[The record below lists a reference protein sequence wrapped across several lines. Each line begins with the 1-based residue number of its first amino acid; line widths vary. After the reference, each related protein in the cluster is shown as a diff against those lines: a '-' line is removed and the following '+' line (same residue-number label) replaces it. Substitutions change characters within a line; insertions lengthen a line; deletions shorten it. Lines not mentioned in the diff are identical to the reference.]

1 MNEPTNALNDAG
13 DAQAGESTIDVELRN
28 MPAMALD
35 VGGATSTEGL
45 VGVIRGWIADQR
57 QTNED
62 VRAAFLGE
70 RLAELSSADG
80 PTNQAEREDLG
91 RRLWAKTEENQL
103 QLRPPGALAGVRPA
117 VILNDANPGS
127 VLLVYKQGRPSVAA
141 EIDAKVATGAD
152 ALVCA
157 EMARLLEDAA
167 ERAARLR
174 AQYPDGLLFGPL
186 LDQKKAPDWL
196 NELLARVVAKNLTMV
211 EVEDLP
217 SGWVD
222 PALAYR
228 VHLALVWPGV
238 LQGWQQEGNSRKAQA
253 ELLRLHRES
262 ATAFAKEQTHGLGL
276 TGAELESLA
285 GLLADRDLREPMGNN
300 RLHVPGTGGSEED
313 LHAAAA
319 SNPLV
324 RAARAA
330 FEKWN
335 AELATA
341 AKSGNGAKVQEIA
354 RLQSDVTWRMGFAF
368 HWPEVLREW
377 LTANAERLAAR
388 AALFSAANQE
398 KNPDALA
405 AEPAAEGRLEQA
417 VRELMPSA
425 TKAVRVPPR
434 EGLEAL
440 GGKSMF
446 ALDAALA
453 DFIAGLTLNG
463 AREAANDWRE
473 KWRADW
479 SQTRTPGEPACW
491 ERWADPLRIPRVLA
505 RVLWTLKV
513 RPELDR
519 ERSEIP
525 ILALAVVRDLA
536 ESHWAPNRQLVLFE
550 GRAVLRRDGVE
561 LAEVPLLD
569 PGDFEAMQRGAE
581 RLRSVTGQRVIRHLA
596 REAYEL
602 HKATPGRADVVI
614 EGGFSGLA
622 EALGERSK
630 KAPETVRD
638 VLRAGQE
645 FKRRWANGSEVGGL
659 WLYRNEVSE
668 ARGRRALLVVTVG
681 TVLRPYFALSHLP
694 AGERFGVPVL
704 PMPPFVGER
713 KNDWAGQAVFQF
725 LLEAELVARR
735 LELVRE
741 GGARLTPADF
751 ERLAAKAGLPSGS
764 WRKVIDRWT
773 QDGNDGPA
781 MLERVGTERFT
792 LADREPYKAAR
803 EWLLQG
809 GRISAA
815 GRQRRA
821 QAKKGARKRGK

>member
-1 MNEPTNALNDAG
+1 MNEPTEAPKDAS
-13 DAQAGESTIDVELRN
+13 DAQAGEPTIDVELRN

-62 VRAAFLGE
+62 VRAAFLNE
-70 RLAELSSADG
+70 RLAEVSALVAVG
-80 PTNQAEREDLG
+80 VPVPRISGNPAEIEDLG
-91 RRLWAKTEENQL
+91 RRLWAKAEENQL

-127 VLLVYKQGRPSVAA
+127 VMLVYKQGRPSVAA
-141 EIDAKVATGAD
+141 EIDAKVAAGD
-152 ALVCA
+152 SLVCA
-157 EMARLLEDAA
+157 EMARLLADAA

-196 NELLARVVAKNLTMV
+196 NELLARVAAKNLTMV

-222 PALAYR
+222 PGLAYR
-228 VHLALVWPGV
+228 VHLALVWPEV
-238 LQGWQQEGNSRKAQA
+238 EAGWRQAQENQRKAQT
-253 ELLRLHRES
+253 ELSRLHRES

-285 GLLADRDLREPMGNN
+285 GLLAERDLRA
-300 RLHVPGTGGSEED
+300 LGSNPELASLETMR
-313 LHAAAA
+313 AAAA
-319 SNPLV
+319 SNPLM
-324 RAARAA
+324 RDALAAY
-330 FEKWN
+330 EKW
-335 AELATA
+335 TA
-341 AKSGNGAKVQEIA
+341 NKCKPSGDQND
-354 RLQSDVTWRMGFAF
+354 LTWRMGFAF

-377 LTANAERLAAR
+377 LTASAEKLAAR
-388 AALFSAANQE
+388 AALLSAANQE

-479 SQTRTPGEPACW
+479 SQARTPGEPACW
-491 ERWADPLRIPRVLA
+491 ERWTDPLRIPRVLA

-536 ESHWAPNRQLVLFE
+536 ESHWAPNRQLVLFD

-645 FKRRWANGSEVGGL
+645 FKRRWANGSEIGGL

-704 PMPPFVGER
+704 PMPSFVGNER
-713 KNDWAGQAVFQF
+713 GWAAQAVFQF

-735 LELVRE
+735 LELVKE
-741 GGARLTPADF
+741 GGAKLTPADF
-751 ERLAAKAGLPSGS
+751 ERLAVKAGLPRGS
-764 WRKVIDRWT
+764 WPKVLDRWT
-773 QDGNDGPA
+773 QDGDDGPA

-809 GRISAA
+809 GRISAE

-821 QAKKGARKRGK
+821 QAKKGARRRGK

>member
-1 MNEPTNALNDAG
+1 MNEPTEAPKDAS
-13 DAQAGESTIDVELRN
+13 DAQAGEPTIDVELRN

-62 VRAAFLGE
+62 VRAAFLNE
-70 RLAELSSADG
+70 RLAEVSALVAVG
-80 PTNQAEREDLG
+80 VPAPRISGSPAEIEDLG
-91 RRLWAKTEENQL
+91 RRLWAKAEENQL
-103 QLRPPGALAGVRPA
+103 QLRPPGALAGIRPA

-127 VLLVYKQGRPSVAA
+127 VMLVYKQGRPSVAA
-141 EIDAKVATGAD
+141 EIDAKVAAGD
-152 ALVCA
+152 SLVCA
-157 EMARLLEDAA
+157 EMARLLADAA

-174 AQYPDGLLFGPL
+174 AQYPDGLRQAS

-196 NELLARVVAKNLTMV
+196 NELLARVAAKNLTMV

-222 PALAYR
+222 PGLAYR
-228 VHLALVWPGV
+228 VHLALVWPEV
-238 LQGWQQEGNSRKAQA
+238 EAGWRQAQENQRKAQT

-285 GLLADRDLREPMGNN
+285 GLLADRDLRDPKGNK
-300 RLHVPGTGGSEED
+300 EE
-313 LHAAAA
+313 LRAAAS

-324 RAARAA
+324 REALDAYEKWQTNPKWVVRAA
-330 FEKWN
+330 EGKTEAIEPGPGRQN
-335 AELATA
+335 DL
-341 AKSGNGAKVQEIA
+341 
-354 RLQSDVTWRMGFAF
+354 TWRMGFAW
-368 HWPEVLREW
+368 HWPEVLRGW
-377 LTANAERLAAR
+377 LTPQAEKLAAR
-388 AALFSAANQE
+388 AALLSAANQE

-479 SQTRTPGEPACW
+479 SQARTPGEPACW

-536 ESHWAPNRQLVLFE
+536 ESHWAPNRQLVLFD
-550 GRAVLRRDGVE
+550 GRTVLRKDGVE

-704 PMPPFVGER
+704 PMPSFVGRER
-713 KNDWAGQAVFQF
+713 DWAGQAVFQF

-735 LELVRE
+735 LELVRD
-741 GGARLTPADF
+741 GGAKLTPADF

-781 MLERVGTERFT
+781 MLERVGTERFA

-809 GRISAA
+809 GRISAE
-815 GRQRRA
+815 GRQRR

>member
-1 MNEPTNALNDAG
+1 MNEPTEAPDAS
-13 DAQAGESTIDVELRN
+13 DAQAGEPTIDIELRN

-35 VGGATSTEGL
+35 VGA
-45 VGVIRGWIADQR
+45 
-57 QTNED
+57 
-62 VRAAFLGE
+62 
-70 RLAELSSADG
+70 
-80 PTNQAEREDLG
+80 
-91 RRLWAKTEENQL
+91 
-103 QLRPPGALAGVRPA
+103 
-117 VILNDANPGS
+117 
-127 VLLVYKQGRPSVAA
+127 
-141 EIDAKVATGAD
+141 
-152 ALVCA
+152 
-157 EMARLLEDAA
+157 
-167 ERAARLR
+167 
-174 AQYPDGLLFGPL
+174 
-186 LDQKKAPDWL
+186 
-196 NELLARVVAKNLTMV
+196 
-211 EVEDLP
+211 
-217 SGWVD
+217 
-222 PALAYR
+222 
-228 VHLALVWPGV
+228 
-238 LQGWQQEGNSRKAQA
+238 RKAQA

-285 GLLADRDLREPMGNN
+285 GLLAERE
-300 RLHVPGTGGSEED
+300 LHALGSNPELASLETMR
-313 LHAAAA
+313 AAAA

-324 RAARAA
+324 RGALAAY
-330 FEKWN
+330 EKW
-335 AELATA
+335 TA
-341 AKSGNGAKVQEIA
+341 NKCKPSGD
-354 RLQSDVTWRMGFAF
+354 QSDLTWRMGFAF
-368 HWPEVLREW
+368 HWPAVLREW

-388 AALFSAANQE
+388 AALLSAANQE

-405 AEPAAEGRLEQA
+405 AEAVAEGRLEQA

-440 GGKSMF
+440 GPRNSMF

-453 DFIAGLTLNG
+453 DFIGGLPHVG
-463 AREAANDWRE
+463 SKEAAAAWRG
-473 KWRADW
+473 KWRNDW
-479 SQTRTPGEPACW
+479 SQARTPGEPACW

-525 ILALAVVRDLA
+525 ILALPVVRELA
-536 ESHWAPNRQLVLFE
+536 ESHWAPNRQLVLFD
-550 GRAVLRRDGVE
+550 GRAVLRKDGVE

-569 PGDFEAMQRGAE
+569 PADFEAMQRGAE

-596 REAYEL
+596 REAYGL